1 MEVKKIIGSLKK
13 RGIKGSYLRWKNGNP
28 KINTIDF
35 WSFITNQTTIPFNK
49 EGTVEELFVLSQPL
63 LYTLLFCIRFFLL

>member
-35 WSFITNQTTIPFNK
+35 GVLLLIKQLSRLIKKTMKITEK
-49 EGTVEELFVLSQPL
+49 VKSL
-63 LYTLLFCIRFFLL
+63 